1 VIPDDEAGAA
11 GRRVRRGL
19 VGLAILAIAVG
30 WVVLR
35 RERDGAAGEGRGP
48 EQMVSLVAPRG
59 DLDAPPALFA
69 WKPVAGAVRYR
80 VRIADA
86 DTVWPLFVRTTD
98 QPSLVLDPGEIPALV
113 PGRMHEWDVEAYDA
127 GGSLVASGGTQFRVR
142 PDE

>member
-1 VIPDDEAGAA
+1 VIPEEEAGAR
-11 GRRVRRGL
+11 RRVRRGF
-19 VGLAILAIAVG
+19 VVIAILAIVVG
-30 WVVLR
+30 WVVVR
-35 RERDGAAGEGRGP
+35 RAREDAAGEGRGP

-59 DLDAPPALFA
+59 DVDAPPALFT

-98 QPSLVLDPGEIPALV
+98 SPALALDPGEIPALA

-127 GGSLVASGGTQFRVR
+127 AGSLIASGGTQFRVR
-142 PDE
+142 RAE